1 MTLEHEPLRKVIRKL
16 QDERDEA
23 VRELERLQNL
33 QQRRN
38 TIYDVLQ
45 EFPAAFRAFHKD
57 AVTLWPGITKKQA
70 QDFLLDTLRKASEA
84 RTACES

>member
-1 MTLEHEPLRKVIRKL
+1 MDLEPLREAIRNL
-16 QDERDEA
+16 QTERDDA

-33 QQRRN
+33 QPRRN

>member
-1 MTLEHEPLRKVIRKL
+1 MDLEPLREAIRKL
-16 QDERDEA
+16 PTERDDA